1 MKKRVK
7 NRRGNLRTRR
17 SGNQMLEKI
26 TGSPAYQGNKLVT
39 LALPGAPSML
49 TNTVTTGLLAFS
61 YSVNPVGG
69 VAGWSTRFGSTF
81 DEWRLASVV
90 FEIIPVGLNV
100 GVTSFFWSEN
110 SISVTLTE
118 ADERSA
124 TWIKNNEQRP
134 KNLRMRWRN
143 QDYTDASFRNVS
155 TGFNDVYFY
164 AYTDATN
171 MGAPVTATNL
181 FVLRPVFYVQFR
193 GIAST

>member
-1 MKKRVK
+1 MRK
-7 NRRGNLRTRR
+7 NKSRRGGAKRTNRK
-17 SGNQMLEKI
+17 NTLEQI
-26 TGSPAYQGNKLVT
+26 TGSPAYKGNKLVT
-39 LALPGAPSML
+39 LELPGAPSLL

-81 DEWRLASVV
+81 DEWRLESCV

-110 SISVTLTE
+110 SISVTITE
-118 ADERSA
+118 AEERAA

-134 KNLRMRWRN
+134 VNMRLRWRN

-164 AYTDATN
+164 AYTDAAN
-171 MGAPVTATNL
+171 MGAPVVATNL
-181 FVLRPVFYVQFR
+181 FILRPVFRVQFR